1 MLRKIFF
8 PTILLLLAY
17 GFWISPNFKEIAA
30 GVAIFLFG
38 MLSLEEGFKVFSGG
52 TLERILKASTDKLWK
67 SISFG
72 FVSTAIMQSSSLVS
86 VLTIS
91 FIGAGLIGLTQGI
104 GIIFGANIGTTT
116 GAWLMAGF
124 GLKVKISAYAMPM
137 LVFGV
142 IMIFQKSKSLKGI
155 GYVLAGLG
163 FLFLGIH
170 YMKEGFE
177 SFKDTIDLASFAVGG
192 FKGLMIY
199 IGIGIGATVIM
210 QSSHATIVLILAALS
225 VGQITYENAIALT
238 IGANIGTT
246 ITAIIGSLSSNI
258 DGKRLAGAHF
268 IFNLT
273 TAAVAVLIIH
283 QIIGTVD
290 VISDWL
296 GIAKDNHTLRLAVFD
311 SLFKIMGVVLFI
323 PFINK
328 LVLFLKKIFK
338 EKKSEEVLEKA
349 KYLNESALEF
359 PATARKAILDESR
372 RLTENAMGIIG
383 KGLGVDIDKLFA
395 GAEINAV
402 LPSRCCSGISDIESL
417 YDHKL
422 RGVYGEIV
430 EFAIEAQSNLPKE
443 YVTSFYN
450 IKLANRNSIE
460 AVKMT
465 QQLQRNLQKYANS
478 DNPHIKEQY
487 MKMIKRLVKLMM
499 RIHTI
504 SQTDNKEKN
513 LVSLIKAKK
522 ILAKNDIVANGK
534 LDKLIREHL
543 ITNEMAA
550 SLMND
555 SAYTNNI
562 IKSLIVSAGVLWI
575 DPDADIRTYREEIF
589 QDTEAPVTTDKT
601 STKTKDNH
609 DEAHQP
615 EPTLSS

>member
-1 MLRKIFF
+1 MLRKILL
-8 PTILLLLAY
+8 PLILIFLAY
-17 GFWISPNFKEIAA
+17 GFWVSPDFKEISA

-38 MLSLEEGFKVFSGG
+38 MLALEEGFRAFSGG
-52 TLERILKASTDKLWK
+52 TLERILRVSTDKLWK

-104 GIIFGANIGTTT
+104 GIILGANIGTTT

-142 IMIFQKSKSLKGI
+142 ILIFQKAKSLKGI

-177 SFKDTIDLASFAVGG
+177 SFKDSIDLAAFAVGG
-192 FKGLMIY
+192 FKGLLIY
-199 IGIGIGATVIM
+199 IGIGILATVVM

-268 IFNLT
+268 IFNVV
-273 TAAVAVLIIH
+273 TAAITVALFY
-283 QIIGTVD
+283 Q
-290 VISDWL
+290 VIDIVKMIADYI
-296 GIAKDNHTLRLAVFD
+296 GIAPDNHTLRLAVFD
-311 SLFKIMGVVLFI
+311 SFFKIMGVVIFI
-323 PFINK
+323 PFVNT
-328 LVLFLKKIFK
+328 LVRF
-338 EKKSEEVLEKA
+338 LEKTFKKREA
-349 KYLNESALEF
+349 TEVPLVDKAEFLNDSALEF
-359 PATARKAILDESR
+359 PATTLKATLDESK
-372 RLTENAMGIIG
+372 RLLDNAMHIIAEAL
-383 KGLGVDIDKLFA
+383 GLNTKKLFS
-395 GAEINAV
+395 EEELESV
-402 LPSRCCSGISDIESL
+402 FSEPCCKTTIDIEEV
-417 YDHKL
+417 YHRKL
-422 RGVYGEIV
+422 KGIYAEIV
-430 EFAIEAQSNLPKE
+430 EFVIRAQSNMEEE
-443 YVTSFYN
+443 YINSFHN
-450 IKLANRNSIE
+450 IKLANRNTIE

-465 QQLQRNLQKYANS
+465 EQLQHHLNLYLKS

-487 MKMIKRLVKLMM
+487 IKMIKRIAKLLR
-499 RIHTI
+499 RIYLI
-504 SQTDNKEKN
+504 SRTEDKEKAME
-513 LVSLIKAKK
+513 LLIKAKK

-534 LDKLIREHL
+534 LDKLIRANL
-543 ITNEMAA
+543 IDHSMAA

-575 DPDADIRTYREEIF
+575 DPSVDIRIYREEIF
-589 QDTEAPVTTDKT
+589 IDK
-601 STKTKDNH
+601 
-609 DEAHQP
+609 A
-615 EPTLSS
+615 

>member
-1 MLRKIFF
+1 MLI
-8 PTILLLLAY
+8 LLAY
-17 GFWISPNFKEIAA
+17 GFWISPNFKEISA

-38 MLSLEEGFKVFSGG
+38 MLSLEEGFRVFSGG

-104 GIIFGANIGTTT
+104 GIILGANIGTTT

-142 IMIFQKSKSLKGI
+142 IMIFQKAKSLKGI

-177 SFKDTIDLASFAVGG
+177 SFKDSIDLAAYAVPGL
-192 FKGLMIY
+192 KGLMIY
-199 IGIGIGATVIM
+199 IGIGIFATVIM

-258 DGKRLAGAHF
+258 EGKRLAGAHF
-268 IFNLT
+268 VFNIV
-273 TAAVAVLIIH
+273 TAAVAVALFHPIISLV
-283 QIIGTVD
+283 QIIGD
-290 VISDWL
+290 HL
-296 GIAKDNHTLRLAVFD
+296 GIAAQNHMLRLAVFD
-311 SLFKIMGVVLFI
+311 SLFKIMGVILFI
-323 PFINK
+323 PFVDM
-328 LVLFLKKIFK
+328 LVRFLNTIFK
-338 EKKSEEVLEKA
+338 EKAAPQTQTYLEP

-359 PATARKAILDESR
+359 PATARKAAMDESR
-372 RLTENAMGIIG
+372 RLFDHSSKIIIEGI
-383 KGLGVDIDKLFA
+383 GLDIDALYSEVSLEA
-395 GAEINAV
+395 
-402 LPSRCCSGISDIESL
+402 LISDPCCQSIPDVQKKYETE
-417 YDHKL
+417 L
-422 RGVYGEIV
+422 RGNYAKIT
-430 EFAIEAQSNLPKE
+430 EFIIQAQSHLEKE
-443 YVTSFYN
+443 HINSFYN
-450 IKLANRNSIE
+450 LKLANRNSIE
-460 AVKMT
+460 AVKMM
-465 QQLQRNLQKYANS
+465 QQLQHNLRRYIHHQNPSIQKQYHKIIERIAKLLRRIKQIKQVMKRQEETEAN
-478 DNPHIKEQY
+478 KAEAMTQLQ
-487 MKMIKRLVKLMM
+487 R
-499 RIHTI
+499 
-504 SQTDNKEKN
+504 
-513 LVSLIKAKK
+513 AKK

-534 LDKLIREHL
+534 LDKLIRGNL
-543 ITNEMAA
+543 IDNEMAA

-562 IKSLIVSAGVLWI
+562 IKSLIVSTGVLWI
-575 DPDADIRTYREEIF
+575 DPDGDIQIYREEI
-589 QDTEAPVTTDKT
+589 
-601 STKTKDNH
+601 
-609 DEAHQP
+609 
-615 EPTLSS
+615 

>member
-1 MLRKIFF
+1 MMLRKILL
-8 PTILLLLAY
+8 PIILIFLAY
-17 GFWISPNFKEIAA
+17 GFWVSPDFKEISA

-38 MLSLEEGFKVFSGG
+38 MLALEEGFRAFSGG
-52 TLERILKASTDKLWK
+52 VLEKILHVSTNKLWK

-104 GIIFGANIGTTT
+104 GIILGANIGTTT

-142 IMIFQKSKSLKGI
+142 ILIFQKAKSLKGI

-177 SFKDTIDLASFAVGG
+177 SFKDSIDLASFAVDG

-199 IGIGIGATVIM
+199 IGIGILATVVM

-225 VGQITYENAIALT
+225 VGQITYENGIALT

-258 DGKRLAGAHF
+258 DGKRLAGGHL
-268 IFNLT
+268 IFNVV
-273 TAAVAVLIIH
+273 TATITVLIFS
-283 QIIGTVD
+283 QVLDAVKIIAD
-290 VISDWL
+290 YL
-296 GIAKDNHTLRLAVFD
+296 GIAPDNHTLRLAVFD
-311 SLFKIMGVVLFI
+311 SLFKIMGVIIFI
-323 PFINK
+323 PFVDM
-328 LVLFLKKIFK
+328 LVRFLERTLKKK
-338 EKKSEEVLEKA
+338 ETTEVVLVDKA
-349 KYLNESALEF
+349 QFLNDSALEF
-359 PATARKAILDESR
+359 PATTLKATLDESK
-372 RLTENAMGIIG
+372 RLLDNAMDIIAKALGINTE
-383 KGLGVDIDKLFA
+383 KLF
-395 GAEINAV
+395 
-402 LPSRCCSGISDIESL
+402 SDIEMDAVFAEGCCNSTIDIEEA
-417 YDHKL
+417 YKKKL
-422 RGVYGEIV
+422 KGIYGEIV
-430 EFAIEAQSNLPKE
+430 EFIIRAQSNMEKE
-443 YVTSFYN
+443 YINSYYN
-450 IKLANRNSIE
+450 IKLANRNTIE

-465 QQLQRNLQKYANS
+465 EQLQHNLNTYLHS
-478 DNPHIKEQY
+478 DNEHIREQY
-487 MKMIKRLVKLMM
+487 IKMIKRIAKLLR
-499 RIHTI
+499 RIHLI
-504 SQTDNKEKN
+504 SQTEDKEKAMD
-513 LVSLIKAKK
+513 LLQKAKK

-534 LDKLIREHL
+534 LDKLIRGHH
-543 ITNEMAA
+543 IDYIMAS

-575 DPDADIRTYREEIF
+575 DPTIDIRTYREEIF
-589 QDTEAPVTTDKT
+589 LDK
-601 STKTKDNH
+601 
-609 DEAHQP
+609 E
-615 EPTLSS
+615 